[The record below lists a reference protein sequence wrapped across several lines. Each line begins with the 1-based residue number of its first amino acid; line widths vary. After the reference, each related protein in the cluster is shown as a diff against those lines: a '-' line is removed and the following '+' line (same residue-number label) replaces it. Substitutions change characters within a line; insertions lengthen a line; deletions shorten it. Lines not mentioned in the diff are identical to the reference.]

1 MLANFAEWHRRWK
14 IKDIKLFD
22 TITAHPLDSVITRDL
37 LKRLQGELLLKDT
50 VIGEIRWPKSWTTA
64 TVADRGSRFLLTI
77 SFITEEL
84 DLNTGRTIKLNTTI
98 MPFKTK
104 NGPDDANFYRVS
116 FMAPG
121 LASGKEYTI
130 QILTLDQSLWP
141 EPADE
146 HRLVFPDL
154 RHFVFGKNGQVL
166 DPFDVVR
173 FKRVSSNRVPRAP
186 NL

>member
-1 MLANFAEWHRRWK
+1 
-14 IKDIKLFD
+14 
-22 TITAHPLDSVITRDL
+22 
-37 LKRLQGELLLKDT
+37 
-50 VIGEIRWPKSWTTA
+50 
-64 TVADRGSRFLLTI
+64 
-77 SFITEEL
+77 
-84 DLNTGRTIKLNTTI
+84 
-98 MPFKTK
+98 
-104 NGPDDANFYRVS
+104 
-116 FMAPG
+116 
-121 LASGKEYTI
+121 
-130 QILTLDQSLWP
+130 LDQSLWP